1 MLGFGDCV
9 GKSGLALCLGLL
21 PMLGAHAQSGNIDAA
36 SKSTIATLEPHG
48 EQRAGLWM
56 PVYGSGR
63 PFFNVDEIEFKP
75 WAQGLFESRQQ
86 HDLEPHAR
94 CKASGAIRQFLTPY
108 GVEIVEIEELE
119 RLYIFD
125 IGGPHTF
132 REVFTWVLDP
142 IDGTVNYLYGL
153 PVYAVSV
160 AVVAGEPD
168 PATWT
173 QVAGAVASAAD
184 TRTWTAGRG
193 LGAWQ
198 DGTRLRVN
206 EARPLAESLV
216 GTGFGYAAELR
227 RHQSHVL
234 TGVLDKVRDIRR
246 AGSCAIDLC
255 SVASGQLDV
264 LYERGTNA
272 WDFAAGGLVVRE
284 AGGVVT
290 GLRGAAES
298 STMLL
303 AGPRETVAQFAQI
316 LENLEADAPL

>member
-1 MLGFGDCV
+1 MTPTHALPDESTTRELMDLAATMATEVAELVRTSRRV
-9 GKSGLALCLGLL
+9 GVDLAGT
-21 PMLGAHAQSGNIDAA
+21 
-36 SKSTIATLEPHG
+36 KSTITDVVT
-48 EQRAGLWM
+48 RA
-56 PVYGSGR
+56 
-63 PFFNVDEIEFKP
+63 
-75 WAQGLFESRQQ
+75 
-86 HDLEPHAR
+86 DLAAE
-94 CKASGAIRQFLTPY
+94 
-108 GVEIVEIEELE
+108 E
-119 RLYIFD
+119 RLRELIARHRPD
-125 IGGPHTF
+125 DAILGEEGGATDGTSGL
-132 REVFTWVLDP
+132 TWVLDP
-142 IDGTVNYLYGL
+142 IDGTVNFLYGL

-173 QVAGAVASAAD
+173 QVAGAVVSVAD
-184 TRTWTAGRG
+184 GRTWTAGRG

-198 DGTRLRVN
+198 DGTRLQVN

-227 RHQSHVL
+227 RHQSGVL

-298 STMLL
+298 STMML
-303 AGPRETVAQFAQI
+303 AGPQETVARLAQI
-316 LENLEADAPL
+316 LEELDADAPL